1 MTGRLVDM
9 AFTLGGKQRVTLE
22 INGDFREIWDKLH
35 QESVLDVEIKKHR
48 EKRSLSANAYFHVLC
63 NKISAETGESEDAV
77 KRRLVVSYGALA
89 RDKDGKPVGLKL
101 PPTVDPSERP
111 EVIAIPVDEYKE
123 LLAANTELKIIYH
136 KLESCTI
143 ATEKYTFHEFV
154 QNMHDALHS
163 VELDAEAP
171 APVIPGMV
179 EPLAAMHAQGAERL
193 TDAEQL

>member
-1 MTGRLVDM
+1 MST
-9 AFTLGGKQRVTLE
+9 
-22 INGDFREIWDKLH
+22 
-35 QESVLDVEIKKHR
+35 
-48 EKRSLSANAYFHVLC
+48 
-63 NKISAETGESEDAV
+63 
-77 KRRLVVSYGALA
+77 YGA
-89 RDKDGKPVGLKL
+89 
-101 PPTVDPSERP
+101 RP
-111 EVIAIPVDEYKE
+111 EVIAIPVDEYKELLAANKE

-143 ATEKYTFHEFV
+143 TTEKYTFHEFV

>member
-1 MTGRLVDM
+1 MNGQNDRK
-9 AFTLGGKQRVTLE
+9 GKIMNT
-22 INGDFREIWDKLH
+22 
-35 QESVLDVEIKKHR
+35 
-48 EKRSLSANAYFHVLC
+48 
-63 NKISAETGESEDAV
+63 
-77 KRRLVVSYGALA
+77 YGA
-89 RDKDGKPVGLKL
+89 
-101 PPTVDPSERP
+101 RP

-136 KLESCTI
+136 KLESCAIT
-143 ATEKYTFHEFV
+143 TEKYTFHEFV